1 VSSSNSVHKI
11 TSIGNFR
18 QAALH
23 FIDTKKPRTTR
34 WADNARP
41 LYNTAST
48 HYSLVKVNEDTYDL
62 VNYRTS
68 LVRYFRPT
76 TEGYEVWLRSWDS
89 NTSWAFLDHHGWNT
103 WYQGRSTQDGKRVEI
118 PLNPYAT
125 GDALINDT
133 KIPDG
138 WSAVLYFN
146 ADGTL
151 DLTRSA
157 HRPVYRKVSS
167 EGDIAKRAQF
177 RTNMGVLLDGIM
189 FRLPSY
195 QAAADFNL
203 HKTRAFREA
212 VEWAASNACRKA
224 LEKAEQEGWE
234 PTDEAVN
241 AISEYA
247 KQYYEAYVNR
257 EVIKKAEGLRGKH
270 PAWEAYATT
279 ALGEML
285 QEIQV
290 EVPAFRAKLLAALLR
305 CTGLVRAS
313 GRVPLEQFS
322 ESLPKQYFY

>member
-1 VSSSNSVHKI
+1 MYGNSVYKI
-11 TSIGNFR
+11 TSIDNFR
-18 QAALH
+18 RAARH
-23 FIDTKKPRTTR
+23 FSDTKKPRTTR

-76 TEGYEVWLRSWDS
+76 TEGYEVWLRGWNSH
-89 NTSWAFLDHHGWNT
+89 TSWAFLDHHGWNT
-103 WYQGRSTQDGKRVEI
+103 WYRGRSTQDGKRVKI

-146 ADGTL
+146 ADGML

-167 EGDIAKRAQF
+167 EKDIAERAQF

-203 HKTRAFREA
+203 YKTQAFREA
-212 VEWAASNACRKA
+212 VEWRANAACRKA

-257 EVIKKAEGLRGKH
+257 EVIKKATVLGKYPDGVMH
-270 PAWEAYATT
+270 AT
-279 ALGEML
+279 ALGELL

-290 EVPAFRAKLLAALLR
+290 EVPVFRDKLLAALLR

>member
-1 VSSSNSVHKI
+1 MPYGNSTHKI

-18 QAALH
+18 KAEQH
-23 FIDTKKPRTTR
+23 FSDKKKPRSAR

-76 TEGYEVWLRSWDS
+76 NEGYEVWLRGWAS
-89 NTSWAFLDHHGWNT
+89 NTSWSFLDQHGWAT
-103 WYQGRSTQDGKRVEI
+103 WYRGTHTQDRKRVKV
-118 PLNPYAT
+118 PLNPYAA
-125 GDALINDT
+125 GDAVINGIQ
-133 KIPDG
+133 IPDG

-146 ADGTL
+146 ADGFL

-167 EGDIAKRAQF
+167 DEDIAKRAQF
-177 RTNMGVLLDGIM
+177 RANMGVLLDGIM

-195 QAAADFNL
+195 HEAADLNSR
-203 HKTRAFREA
+203 KTRAFREA
-212 VEWAASNACRKA
+212 VDWQVNCACSTA
-224 LEKAEQEGWE
+224 LKGAQQEGWE

-241 AISEYA
+241 AVSEYA
-247 KQYYEAYVNR
+247 KQYYEAYINR
-257 EVIKKAEGLRGKH
+257 EAIEKAEVPMK
-270 PAWEAYATT
+270 
-279 ALGEML
+279 
-285 QEIQV
+285 EIQV

-305 CTGLVRAS
+305 CTGLDRVS
-313 GRVPLEQFS
+313 ERVPLEQFP
-322 ESLPKQYFY
+322 ESLPRQYFS